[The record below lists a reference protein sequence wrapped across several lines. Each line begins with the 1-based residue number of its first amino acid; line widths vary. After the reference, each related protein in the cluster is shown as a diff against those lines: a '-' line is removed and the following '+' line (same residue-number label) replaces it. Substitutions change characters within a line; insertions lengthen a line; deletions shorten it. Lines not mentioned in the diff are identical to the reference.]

1 MARMC
6 LLRHLCL
13 FAAPTILAYDFS
25 DEADYLAPAENWPA
39 WHNTMER
46 ASQEANKI
54 QGCLQDKRRCERWL
68 RSLHVVGDRSRNLS
82 QKQQLEIVNR
92 YINRHRHYRRD
103 RRNQDAASWG
113 DEAVFSQWST
123 LLEFLQ
129 RGGDCEDYAT
139 AKYTVLRLLGYSADT
154 LRIVVVYDR
163 KTREYHAVVAVHDEQ
178 GNTRLLD
185 IDNRIYGRK
194 PTAYRYVYAVNEN
207 SIWDHSVASTLS
219 KRRQRRIR

>member
-1 MARMC
+1 MC

-13 FAAPTILAYDFS
+13 FAAPTLLAYDFS

-68 RSLHVVGDRSRNLS
+68 RSLHVVVARSRNLS

-103 RRNQDAASWG
+103 RRNQNAASWG
-113 DEAVFSQWST
+113 DEAAFSQWST

>member
-1 MARMC
+1 MC

-13 FAAPTILAYDFS
+13 FAAPTLLAYDFS

-68 RSLHVVGDRSRNLS
+68 RSLHVVVDRSRNLS

-103 RRNQDAASWG
+103 RRNQAAASWG

-207 SIWDHSVASTLS
+207 SIWDHSVASTLP

>member
-1 MARMC
+1 MNVNHNERIVDVVWIVEYGEHVPFAPS
-6 LLRHLCL
+6 L
-13 FAAPTILAYDFS
+13 FVRRAPTLLAYDFS

-68 RSLHVVGDRSRNLS
+68 RSLHVVVDRSRNLS

-123 LLEFLQ
+123 LREIPAEGWRLRRLRDREIQGSKITRVLGRHSTH
-129 RGGDCEDYAT
+129 RGG
-139 AKYTVLRLLGYSADT
+139 L
-154 LRIVVVYDR
+154 
-163 KTREYHAVVAVHDEQ
+163 
-178 GNTRLLD
+178 
-185 IDNRIYGRK
+185 
-194 PTAYRYVYAVNEN
+194 
-207 SIWDHSVASTLS
+207 
-219 KRRQRRIR
+219 

>member
-1 MARMC
+1 MC

-13 FAAPTILAYDFS
+13 FAAPTLLAYDFS

-39 WHNTMER
+39 WHNTMVR
-46 ASQEANKI
+46 ASLEANKI

-68 RSLHVVGDRSRNLS
+68 RSLHVVVDRSRNLS

-163 KTREYHAVVAVHDEQ
+163 KTREYHAVVAVHNEQ

-207 SIWDHSVASTLS
+207 SIWDHSVASTLPQ
-219 KRRQRRIR
+219 RRQRRIR